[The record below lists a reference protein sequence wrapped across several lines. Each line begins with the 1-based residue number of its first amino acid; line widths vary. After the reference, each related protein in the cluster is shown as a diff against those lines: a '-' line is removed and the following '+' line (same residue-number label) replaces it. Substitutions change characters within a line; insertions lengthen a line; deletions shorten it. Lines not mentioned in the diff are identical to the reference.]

1 MPIAAVPSSR
11 RLPLA
16 GVDQL
21 LLFGP
26 HDRHLKRIEAL
37 TGTRLYARHE
47 SLTVEG
53 PPDGVEAAS
62 RLLVHMM
69 DLVQTGSPFDVS
81 DLERYH
87 RELDRGPE
95 VRERIESGR
104 IELRGIQKIIKPKTE
119 GQSNYLRAIA
129 ANDIVVGIGPAGTG
143 KTYLAVA
150 AAVDALNKRGVKRI
164 ILARPALEAGESLG
178 FLPGDLQEKV
188 DPYLRPLYDALDD
201 MLPPERVQKLLELRT
216 IEVAPLAYMRGR
228 TLADAFVILDEAQN
242 ATVQQMKM
250 FLTRLGLNS
259 RTVITGDKT
268 QIDLPARE
276 ESGLLHIER
285 ILKGIDGLAFVYLH
299 EQDVVR
305 HALVQEII
313 KAYGAHE
320 AEAPL
325 ARARRRRS
333 RRRRFQRARECARAG
348 AAT

>member
-1 MPIAAVPSSR
+1 MPIAAVPAKR
-11 RLPLA
+11 RLPLQ

-21 LLFGP
+21 LLFGTN
-26 HDRHLKRIEAL
+26 DRNLKRVESL
-37 TGTRLYARHE
+37 TGTRIVARNE
-47 SLTVEG
+47 TLLLEG
-53 PPDGVEAAS
+53 PGEGVEAAA

-69 DLVQTGSPFDVS
+69 DRVQTGSMLEPG
-81 DLERYH
+81 DLERLQADLASAPDLAE
-87 RELDRGPE
+87 RLDE
-95 VRERIESGR
+95 GR
-104 IELRGIQKIIKPKTE
+104 IELRGIQKIIRPKTS
-119 GQSNYLRAIA
+119 GQAHYLRAIL

-150 AAVDALNKRGVKRI
+150 AAVDALNKRAVKRI

-188 DPYLRPLYDALDD
+188 DPYLRPLYDALED
-201 MLPPERVQKLLELRT
+201 MLPGERVQKFLENRI

-285 ILKGIDGLAFVYLH
+285 ILTGIEGLAFVYLH
-299 EQDVVR
+299 DRDVVR
-305 HALVQEII
+305 HPLVQEII
-313 KAYGAHE
+313 KAYAAASDEDH
-320 AEAPL
+320 ARP
-325 ARARRRRS
+325 RARRRR
-333 RRRRFQRARECARAG
+333 
-348 AAT
+348 